1 MKNKIPIV
9 FAFDNNLIT
18 PAIVCLT
25 SLLENSKASTYYDIY
40 IIHSSKTTLNKSP
53 FKQFCKIYHN
63 CNITFREVSSQF
75 DSSYEVRGISASTYY
90 RLLIPDLI
98 LEYDKVLY
106 SDVDV
111 IFRDDLTEFYNQDI
125 DGYYLGAVD
134 NCSFIRP
141 DVQKYIRNELGLDPQ
156 KGYFY
161 AGNIVMNTALM
172 RSDNIVESFKSL
184 SYKKYNQQDMDI
196 INIVCNGRIK
206 ALSPAFCVTNYIYEL
221 ILKRKTEML
230 TIYSEQ
236 DLHNALTKGI
246 VHYNGPKP
254 WKQWCQNFDIWWYY
268 YRKSF
273 IFSEYDAMFFYL
285 SRMSDIDSYS
295 LMKRVKL
302 LLKYFIRG
310 IRTYNNK

>member
-25 SLLENSKASTYYDIY
+25 SLLENSSASTYYDIF
-40 IIHSSKTTLNKSP
+40 IIHSSKAALNRSP
-53 FKQFCKIYHN
+53 FTRLLKIYHN

-75 DSSYEVRGISASTYY
+75 DSSYEVRGITASTYY
-90 RLLIPDLI
+90 RLLIPELI
-98 LEYDKVLY
+98 PEYDKVLY

-111 IFRDDLTEFYNQDI
+111 IFRDDLAEFYNQNI
-125 DGYYLGAVD
+125 DDYYLGAVD
-134 NCSFIRP
+134 NCSFVRP
-141 DVQKYIRNELGLDPQ
+141 DVQKYIRNELGLEPQ

-161 AGNIVMNTALM
+161 AGNIVMNIALM
-172 RSDNIVESFKSL
+172 RRDNIVESFKSL

-221 ILKRKTEML
+221 ILKREKEML
-230 TIYSEQ
+230 TVYSKQEL
-236 DLHNALTKGI
+236 DYALAKGI

-254 WKQWCQNFDIWWYY
+254 WNQWCQNFDIWWYY

-273 IFSEYDAMFFYL
+273 IFSEYDAMAFYI

-295 LMKRVKL
+295 LTKRLKL
-302 LLKYFIRG
+302 LLKYFISG
-310 IRTYNNK
+310 VRTKNK